1 MRNKQIGFEGGM
13 KVNVKKKD
21 MYSEFPLS
29 KKWTKAIKKL
39 SIDSEKY
46 DKGKV
51 EFFYACNFN
60 VPNNPEE
67 LNEYLKDAEFATT
80 LPYTERLS
88 FELSRLNIH
97 VYVKHM
103 GFTIG
108 DKIKQ
113 NEIPERVV
121 KVVEEIVKVKM
132 LVECE
137 LHGIEEIRMTIPPID
152 TTKVDMNH
160 INREIQALKEQ
171 VTDDSELDIDTIL
184 DKINKYGISS
194 ITEREIDFLNKQSR
208 L

>member
-1 MRNKQIGFEGGM
+1 MRSKQIGFEGGM

-21 MYSEFPLS
+21 MYFEFPLS
-29 KKWTKAIKKL
+29 KKWVKAIKKL
-39 SIDSEKY
+39 AIDK
-46 DKGKV
+46 DKFDKQKI

-60 VPNNPEE
+60 VPSNPEE

-80 LPYTERLS
+80 LPYKERLS
-88 FELSRLNIH
+88 FELSHLNIH
-97 VYVKHM
+97 VYVKLM
-103 GFTIG
+103 SFAIG

-113 NEIPERVV
+113 TEIPERVV

-137 LHGIEEIRMTIPPID
+137 LHGIEELRMTIPPID
-152 TTKVDMNH
+152 TTKVDMSH

-171 VTDDSELDIDTIL
+171 VTEDSELDIDTIL

-194 ITEREIDFLNKQSR
+194 ITEREIDFLNKQSK